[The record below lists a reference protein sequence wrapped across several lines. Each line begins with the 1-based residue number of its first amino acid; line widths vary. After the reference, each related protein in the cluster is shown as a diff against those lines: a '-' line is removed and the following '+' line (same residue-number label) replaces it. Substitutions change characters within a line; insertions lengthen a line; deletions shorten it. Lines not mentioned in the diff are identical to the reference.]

1 MVESGNRFEIAF
13 VVLEGVSEI
22 CYLSTESAVCFPH
35 GEANKSQIEL
45 NGR

>member
-1 MVESGNRFEIAF
+1 MVESGIRFGIAF

-22 CYLSTESAVCFPH
+22 CYLSTESAVCFSRH
-35 GEANKSQIEL
+35 EVNKSQIEL